1 MQKSIIIGLAF
12 VLLAGFSYGT
22 VVGHYEVFPFEI
34 LSLTK
39 QIISGSDQNISE
51 DRLQISQKISKI
63 SEHITINNFEDIQ
76 QKRKQL
82 IEYIWVNESFPSNKL
97 PQSFQQNIIDPI
109 FSDMVNLSQ
118 IDSFTVVMDY
128 GMDSTS
134 YLFIPKESNN
144 KLVIFHQGRAT
155 QANSDPNSHTFNR
168 DKEIIQNFLN
178 HNYAV
183 LIFSMVGKGMNNE
196 PIIELER
203 FGTVTLNSH
212 NHFELLESEN
222 FHPIKFFIEPVII
235 TLNQVEKN
243 YLFNSISMVG
253 LSQGGGWSAVVIPAI
268 DPRITESYSVAGSF
282 PIWMSSSPSNFGDYE
297 QTIPEFYKIA
307 NYEELYI
314 MGAYGEGRKLVLF
327 YNEFDPCCFSGH
339 IYKQFPFK
347 TIIQERLKILEG
359 EFDVIIDEGQD
370 KHVISDF
377 TLNQI
382 FSSLESKL

>member
-63 SEHITINNFEDIQ
+63 YEHITINNFEDIQ

-144 KLVIFHQGRAT
+144 KLVIFHQGDT
-155 QANSDPNSHTFNR
+155 TPANSDHNSHTFNR

-212 NHFELLESEN
+212 NHFELLESEI

-282 PIWMSSSPSNFGDYE
+282 PIWMRSDTSNLGDYE
-297 QTIPEFYKIA
+297 QTLPEFYQIA

-314 MGAYGEGRKLVLF
+314 MGAFGEERKLILF
-327 YNEFDPCCFSGH
+327 YNEFDPCCFTGKL
-339 IYKQFPFK
+339 YKQFPFK

-359 EFDVIIDEGQD
+359 EFDVVIDEGQK
-370 KHVISDF
+370 KHIISDF

-382 FSSLESKL
+382 FSSLES

>member
-1 MQKSIIIGLAF
+1 MQKSIIIGLVF
-12 VLLAGFSYGT
+12 VLFVGFSYGA

-144 KLVIFHQGRAT
+144 KLVIFHQGYAT
-155 QANSDPNSHTFNR
+155 QSNIDTNSHTFNR

-183 LIFSMVGKGMNNE
+183 LIFSMVGRGMNNE
-196 PIIELER
+196 PIIEFER

-212 NHFELLESEN
+212 NHFKLLESEN

-253 LSQGGGWSAVVIPAI
+253 LSQSSRFQTSCI
-268 DPRITESYSVAGSF
+268 DTCKNLHY
-282 PIWMSSSPSNFGDYE
+282 
-297 QTIPEFYKIA
+297 
-307 NYEELYI
+307 
-314 MGAYGEGRKLVLF
+314 
-327 YNEFDPCCFSGH
+327 
-339 IYKQFPFK
+339 
-347 TIIQERLKILEG
+347 
-359 EFDVIIDEGQD
+359 
-370 KHVISDF
+370 
-377 TLNQI
+377 
-382 FSSLESKL
+382 